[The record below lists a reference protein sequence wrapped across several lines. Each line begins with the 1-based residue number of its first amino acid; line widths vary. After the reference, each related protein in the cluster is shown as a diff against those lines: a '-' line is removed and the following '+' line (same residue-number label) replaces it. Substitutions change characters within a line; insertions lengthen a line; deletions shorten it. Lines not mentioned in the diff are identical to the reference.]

1 MIYGLLTPDVPLGPF
16 EGSPITVW
24 SAQGKQA
31 KLHASSSCSY
41 LRSARA
47 TEREVHLD
55 ASVVAR
61 MCPQCGAYS
70 SWARPGTGLAVFLGT
85 LTGLGLL
92 YELDSFRD
100 ADEDASRD
108 EEVRQAAALLHR
120 PAPDGP
126 TDAATQG
133 EAEDDVDTAWEELE
147 EARRVRK
154 AVFREWR
161 DALAS
166 MHRAHQHLELFP
178 WLRSWAEAALQMK
191 ADRLRAVQVQARLLV
206 TEDTLLAVAAAAAM
220 QEPDVPADD
229 AEFAPLGAPAEARKK
244 LLSLWRRWQR
254 TVEDSWDPPREHA
267 YLVHHLAEGMSS
279 RRKGRDQMLERARAV
294 LAEWEARARLAAERT
309 YDEQV
314 LVACLPHDAATER
327 DSRRSLLD
335 RLDEWELGVLAMY
348 TVDTVWQPQSV
359 ITVRV
364 PEPVAA
370 RLLTQQHGL
379 SYTERKA
386 ARIEPAP
393 DAVAAPS
400 PLAEPS
406 FGPGVFDDTPVRS
419 RRPVTLAHL
428 RALRAAMRDAE
439 QLYVVFSVDA
449 GLEVVALSVLE
460 QRCAAGWRG
469 VIIAGASDLPDALF
483 DSQVIVPGQYA
494 PEGGEIW
501 PERVYDPHHAA
512 FGAGLGVAEGER
524 LLVRLCA
531 GRRDVG
537 HALRSLALARGM
549 ADLRQLETAGYDD
562 RGLARRPFAAA
573 VWHGL
578 LAMEQLDLQP
588 FEPATGTGW
597 RLGSGL
603 PLGVLA
609 RVQVYTSDAA
619 GRYQGRAHSPGCA
632 HRRPE
637 HGVSRDDD
645 LVTLEEL
652 VGSKDFD
659 PCSKC
664 GGYAIRRLTQD
675 QVAYYRAAH
684 RLHHLAQQVHA
695 AARMGVA
702 DGSDLA
708 AELEEFTSLDR
719 DRTEVWFPSREQARQ
734 WREIVDRLRRTLP
747 GPGSA

>member
-31 KLHASSSCSY
+31 KLHTSSSCSY

-47 TEREVHLD
+47 TEREVYLD

-70 SWARPGTGLAVFLGT
+70 SWARPGTGLAVFLDT

-100 ADEDASRD
+100 ADEDACGD
-108 EEVRQAAALLHR
+108 EEVRQAASLLHR
-120 PAPDGP
+120 PTPAVP
-126 TDAATQG
+126 TDTAAQD
-133 EAEDDVDTAWEELE
+133 EAEDDEDAAWEELQE
-147 EARRVRK
+147 SRRVRE

-161 DALAS
+161 GALAS
-166 MHRAHQHLELFP
+166 MHRAHQQLELFP

-206 TEDTLLAVAAAAAM
+206 TEDTLLAAAAAAAM

-229 AEFAPLGAPAEARKK
+229 AAFALLGCPAEARKK

-254 TVEDSWDPPREHA
+254 TVEDSWDPPREQA
-267 YLVHHLAEGMSS
+267 YLVHHLADGMSS

-294 LAEWEARARLAAERT
+294 MAGWESRVRLASART

-314 LVACLPHDAATER
+314 LVACLPHNAATER

-335 RLDEWELGVLAMY
+335 RLDEWELGVLAVY
-348 TVDTVWQPQSV
+348 TVDTDWQPQSV
-359 ITVRV
+359 ITMRV

-379 SYTERKA
+379 SYTEREA
-386 ARIEPAP
+386 AGMEPAP
-393 DAVAAPS
+393 DAVSAPS

-439 QLYVVFSVDA
+439 QLYVVFSADA

-483 DSQVIVPGQYA
+483 DSQRTPAGQDA
-494 PEGGEIW
+494 PEDGEIW

-524 LLVRLCA
+524 VLLRLCA
-531 GRRDVG
+531 GRRDVD

-562 RGLARRPFAAA
+562 RGFARRPFASA

-588 FEPATGTGW
+588 FEPAIETGW
-597 RLGSGL
+597 RRGSGL

-609 RVQVYTSDAA
+609 QVQVYTSDAA

-637 HGVSRDDD
+637 HGVGRDDD

-652 VGSKDFD
+652 IGSKDFD

-695 AARMGVA
+695 VARDVGG

-708 AELEEFTSLDR
+708 AELEEFIRLDR
-719 DRTEVWFPSREQARQ
+719 NQTEAWFPSREQACQ

-747 GPGSA
+747 GPGPT

>member
-1 MIYGLLTPDVPLGPF
+1 MIYGLLAPDVPLGPF

-47 TEREVHLD
+47 TEREVYLG

-70 SWARPGTGLAVFLGT
+70 SWARPGTGLAVFLDT

-100 ADEDASRD
+100 ADEDAFGD
-108 EEVRQAAALLHR
+108 EEVRQAAALLRR
-120 PAPDGP
+120 PAPDVP
-126 TDAATQG
+126 ADTAARD
-133 EAEDDVDTAWEELE
+133 EAEDDEDAAWEELQ
-147 EARRVRK
+147 EARRVRE

-161 DALAS
+161 DAVTS
-166 MHRAHQHLELFP
+166 MHRAHQQLEMFP
-178 WLRSWAEAALQMK
+178 WLRSWAKAALRLK

-206 TEDTLLAVAAAAAM
+206 TEDALLAAAAAAAL

-229 AEFAPLGAPAEARKK
+229 AAFAPLGAPAEAKRK
-244 LLSLWRRWQR
+244 LLSLWQRWQK
-254 TVEDSWDPPREHA
+254 TVENSWDPPRAQA
-267 YLVHHLAEGMSS
+267 YLVHHLADGMSS
-279 RRKGRDQMLERARAV
+279 RRKGRDQMLERARGV
-294 LAEWEARARLAAERT
+294 LAEWESRARLAAERK
-309 YDEQV
+309 YDEHV
-314 LVACLPHDAATER
+314 LVARLPHDAATER

-335 RLDEWELGVLAMY
+335 RLDEWELGVLAVY

-379 SYTERKA
+379 SYTERTA
-386 ARIEPAP
+386 GIEPALET
-393 DAVAAPS
+393 VAASS
-400 PLAEPS
+400 PLAELP

-483 DSQVIVPGQYA
+483 DSRPIVPGQDV

-501 PERVYDPHHAA
+501 PERVYDRHHAA

-531 GRRDVG
+531 GRWDAG

-588 FEPATGTGW
+588 FEPDTGTGW

-637 HGVSRDDD
+637 HGVGRDDD
-645 LVTLEEL
+645 LVTVEKL
-652 VGSKDFD
+652 VGSMGFD

-695 AARMGVA
+695 VARTGVA

-719 DRTEVWFPSREQARQ
+719 DRTEAWFPSREQARQ

>member
-47 TEREVHLD
+47 TKREVHLD

-70 SWARPGTGLAVFLGT
+70 SWARPGTGLAVFLDT

-92 YELDSFRD
+92 HELDSFRD
-100 ADEDASRD
+100 ADEDASSD
-108 EEVRQAAALLHR
+108 EEVRQAAALLHW
-120 PAPDGP
+120 PAPGVP
-126 TDAATQG
+126 TDTAAQA
-133 EAEDDVDTAWEELE
+133 EAEDDDDTAWEELQQ
-147 EARRVRK
+147 ARRVRE

-166 MHRAHQHLELFP
+166 MHRAHQQLELFP
-178 WLRSWAEAALQMK
+178 WLRSWAKAALQVK
-191 ADRLRAVQVQARLLV
+191 ADRLRAVQVQAQLLV
-206 TEDTLLAVAAAAAM
+206 TEDALLAAAAAAAM

-229 AEFAPLGAPAEARKK
+229 AGFALLGAPAEARKK

-254 TVEDSWDPPREHA
+254 TVEDSWDPPREQA
-267 YLVHHLAEGMSS
+267 YLVHHLADGTSS

-294 LAEWEARARLAAERT
+294 LTEWETRARLAAERT

-314 LVACLPHDAATER
+314 LVARLPHDAVTER

-335 RLDEWELGVLAMY
+335 RLDEWELGVLAVY
-348 TVDTVWQPQSV
+348 TVDTVWQPHSV

-370 RLLTQQHGL
+370 RLLKQHHGL
-379 SYTERKA
+379 SYTKREA
-386 ARIEPAP
+386 AGMEPAS
-393 DAVAAPS
+393 DAV
-400 PLAEPS
+400 AEPS

-428 RALRAAMRDAE
+428 RALRAAMRNAE
-439 QLYVVFSVDA
+439 QLYVVFSADA

-483 DSQVIVPGQYA
+483 DNQPTPAGQDA
-494 PEGGEIW
+494 PEDGEIW

-524 LLVRLCA
+524 VLVRLCA
-531 GRRDVG
+531 GRRDVD

-549 ADLRQLETAGYDD
+549 ADLRELETAGYDD
-562 RGLARRPFAAA
+562 RGLARRPFATA

-588 FEPATGTGW
+588 FEPDTETGW
-597 RLGSGL
+597 QRGSGL

-609 RVQVYTSDAA
+609 QAQVYTSDAA
-619 GRYQGRAHSPGCA
+619 GRFQGRAHSPGCA

-637 HGVSRDDD
+637 RGVGRDDD

-652 VGSKDFD
+652 MGSKDFD

-664 GGYAIRRLTQD
+664 GGYAIRRLD
-675 QVAYYRAAH
+675 HDEVAYYRAAH
-684 RLHHLAQQVHA
+684 LLHHLAQQVHA
-695 AARMGVA
+695 VARK
-702 DGSDLA
+702 DGGDRSDLA
-708 AELEEFTSLDR
+708 ATLEEFASLDR
-719 DRTEVWFPSREQARQ
+719 NQTEAWFPSREQARR
-734 WREIVDRLRRTLP
+734 WREIVDRLHRALPRP
-747 GPGSA
+747 GPA

>member
-47 TEREVHLD
+47 TEREVYLD

-70 SWARPGTGLAVFLGT
+70 SWARPGTGLAVFLDT

-92 YELDSFRD
+92 HELDSFRD
-100 ADEDASRD
+100 ADEDASSD

-120 PAPDGP
+120 PAPEVP
-126 TDAATQG
+126 TDTAAQD
-133 EAEDDVDTAWEELE
+133 EAEDDDDTAWEELQ
-147 EARRVRK
+147 EARRVRE

-178 WLRSWAEAALQMK
+178 WLRSWAKAALQMK

-206 TEDTLLAVAAAAAM
+206 TEDALLAAAAAAAM

-229 AEFAPLGAPAEARKK
+229 AAFALLGAPAEARKK

-254 TVEDSWDPPREHA
+254 TVEDSWDPPREQA
-267 YLVHHLAEGMSS
+267 YLVHHLADGISS

-294 LAEWEARARLAAERT
+294 LAEWESRARLAAART

-314 LVACLPHDAATER
+314 LVARLPHDAATER

-335 RLDEWELGVLAMY
+335 RLDEWELGVLVVY

-379 SYTERKA
+379 SYTEREA
-386 ARIEPAP
+386 AGMEPAS

-439 QLYVVFSVDA
+439 QLYVVFSADA

-483 DSQVIVPGQYA
+483 DNQPTPAGQDA
-494 PEGGEIW
+494 PEDGEIW

-524 LLVRLCA
+524 VLVRLCA
-531 GRRDVG
+531 GRRDVD

-562 RGLARRPFAAA
+562 RGLARRPFATA

-588 FEPATGTGW
+588 FEPATETGW
-597 RLGSGL
+597 RRGSGL

-609 RVQVYTSDAA
+609 QVQVYTSDAA

-637 HGVSRDDD
+637 HGVGRDDD

-652 VGSKDFD
+652 VASKDFD

-695 AARMGVA
+695 VARKDGG

-719 DRTEVWFPSREQARQ
+719 NQTEAWFPSREQARQ
-734 WREIVDRLRRTLP
+734 WREIVDRLRRMLP
-747 GPGSA
+747 GPGPA